1 MVVDDSSLI
10 SNSYHSLHQQQQ
22 HPNLNNNNNNNNN
35 NDKLA
40 NHDDEEDIEMKS
52 QNEMEFEVKDLIKD
66 GEKADPSQFEL
77 LKVLGKKLIINYE
90 MKVC

>member
-10 SNSYHSLHQQQQ
+10 SNSYHSLQQQ

-35 NDKLA
+35 VDDKIA
-40 NHDDEEDIEMKS
+40 NHEEEEDIEMKS

-77 LKVLGKKLIINYE
+77 LKVLGKEIK
-90 MKVC
+90 